1 MTRVA
6 SFFLLIAAVSAAQ
19 SNPNSSSVI
28 DIPRAF
34 GPYAVG
40 RVSYDWIDSSRRETL
55 SKIPNTPREIMVDV
69 WYPAAP
75 AKPGA
80 PTALYIPNAQKIDK
94 SPFAQVERNNWGNIW
109 SMIAS
114 GNVHT
119 HAYENAPIASGEAR
133 FPLII
138 LSHAFSG
145 EPYAYTHQIQEL
157 VSRGYVVATIHH
169 TYEVTVAT
177 FPDGRMI
184 PLSDE
189 NLRRSRIEITGPETL
204 SELHKW
210 EDERVDV
217 WAADIRFTLDQIT
230 RLNMASKQKAPFAGR
245 IDVGRVGVFGHSF
258 GGFAAA
264 RACELD
270 QRFNACLNQ
279 DGVEDDGPI
288 LSYDGGRLPAQP
300 FMFISER
307 PAELRDDQLAAL
319 HMTRKEADQ
328 DLADFLAKTDKEL
341 QGCTGGAYQVWVEIP
356 GFKHNGYS
364 DIPLLQAVGN
374 PDGTAKALRSL
385 RTIESYTNAFFD
397 KFLNGVHDTLLDRE
411 PAGDSEVE
419 IKRYSR

>member
-1 MTRVA
+1 MAYFAWV
-6 SFFLLIAAVSAAQ
+6 FLLIGAVSARSDTSQ
-19 SNPNSSSVI
+19 LSVQM
-28 DIPRAF
+28 PQPS
-34 GPYAVG
+34 GPFAVG
-40 RVSYDWIDSSRRETL
+40 RVGYDWVDPARPEVL
-55 SKIPNTPREIMVDV
+55 SKVPNASREIIVDV

-75 AKPGA
+75 AKSGA
-80 PTALYIPNAQKIDK
+80 RTARYFPDAEKIDK
-94 SPFAQVERNNWGNIW
+94 SLVAQAERNNWGSVW

-119 HAYENAPIASGEAR
+119 HAYENAPAAPGDGR

-157 VSRGYVVATIHH
+157 VSHGYVVATIHH
-169 TYEVTVAT
+169 TYEVTVAM

-210 EDERVDV
+210 EGERVDV

-230 RLNMASKQKAPFAGR
+230 RLNMAPKQKAPFAGR

-270 QRFNACLNQ
+270 QRFKACLNQ

-288 LSYDGGRLPAQP
+288 LSYDGGSPPTQP
-300 FMFISER
+300 FMFMSEP
-307 PAELRDDQLAAL
+307 PARLRDDQLAAL

-328 DLADFLAKTDKEL
+328 DTAGFLAKIDKEL
-341 QGCTGGAYQVWVEIP
+341 RGCSGGAYQVWVEIP

-364 DIPLLQAVGN
+364 DIPLLIAAGN

-397 KFLNGVHDTLLDRE
+397 KFLNGAHDTLLDRE
-411 PAGDSEVE
+411 PSRDSEVE
-419 IKRYSR
+419 IRRYSR